1 MFFPEDHS
9 LLSAQGLSK
18 RFGTFSALA
27 GVQIQVAPQS
37 ITGVI
42 GPNGAGKTTLFN
54 LLAGFVQP
62 DRGTIAFQGKPI
74 QHLSPHARVQRGMVR
89 TFQLTRVLARMSVL
103 ENLLVAAP
111 QGVGEQ
117 IWQVVFRQG
126 AMKQQQREF
135 KAQALTVLEAI
146 GLGDKAQEQ
155 AGALSGG
162 QRKLLELGRALMT
175 QPRLILL
182 DEPAAGVNPALIE
195 QLCDHILHWNRQGIT
210 FLIIEHNMDV
220 VMSLCQQIWV
230 LAEGKNLMHG
240 SPQAVQSHPE
250 VLDAYLGQPLGQVIH

>member
-1 MFFPEDHS
+1 MW
-9 LLSAQGLSK
+9 AQGLSK
-18 RFGTFSALA
+18 RFGTFSALDA
-27 GVQIQVAPQS
+27 VQIKVAPQS

-62 DRGTIAFQGKPI
+62 DRGTIVFQGKPI
-74 QHLSPHARVQRGMVR
+74 QHLAPHARVQRGMVR

-117 IWQVVFRQG
+117 IWQVIFRHG
-126 AMKQQQREF
+126 AMNQQQREF
-135 KAQALTVLEAI
+135 KAQALALLETI
-146 GLGDKAQEQ
+146 GLGDKAQDR
-155 AGALSGG
+155 AGTLSGG

-195 QLCDHILHWNRQGIT
+195 QLCAHILHWNRQGIT

-230 LAEGKNLMHG
+230 LAEGKNLVNG
-240 SPQAVQSHPE
+240 SPQTVQSHPE
-250 VLDAYLGQPLGQVIH
+250 VLNAYLGQPLTDHEL

>member
-1 MFFPEDHS
+1 M
-9 LLSAQGLSK
+9 SAQGLSK
-18 RFGTFSALA
+18 RFGTFSALD
-27 GVQIQVAPQS
+27 GVKIQVAPQS

-135 KAQALTVLEAI
+135 KAQALTILEAI